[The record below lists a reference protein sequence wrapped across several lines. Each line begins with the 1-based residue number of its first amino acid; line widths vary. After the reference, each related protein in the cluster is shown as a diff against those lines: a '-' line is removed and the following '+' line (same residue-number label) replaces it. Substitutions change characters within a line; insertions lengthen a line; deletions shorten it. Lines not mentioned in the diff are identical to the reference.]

1 MGFLGSC
8 PRRSHLSI
16 ANGDQI
22 ATRTKLDFVR
32 ELRGSLVFTR
42 DITRLQARIL
52 IKRLFEVR
60 PHFTL
65 VLLLIQQI
73 TVPQLSMHGSTIA

>member
-1 MGFLGSC
+1 M
-8 PRRSHLSI
+8 
-16 ANGDQI
+16 
-22 ATRTKLDFVR
+22 
-32 ELRGSLVFTR
+32 
-42 DITRLQARIL
+42 L